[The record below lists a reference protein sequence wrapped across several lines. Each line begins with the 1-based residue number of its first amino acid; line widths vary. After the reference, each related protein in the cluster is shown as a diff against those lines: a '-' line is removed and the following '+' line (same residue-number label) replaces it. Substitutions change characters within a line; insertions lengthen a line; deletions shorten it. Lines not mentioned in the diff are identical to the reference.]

1 MSLFRNILVLYI
13 CLALALT
20 ISGFPT
26 AFNTFIASGGSFN
39 ALVEGV
45 IGAFGFGSAENT
57 LSLLALPA
65 ILLAFVVG
73 GGASLPVL
81 FAVLA
86 ANMLI
91 SLFTIPTAIGNFGL
105 PPDIAVVYQA
115 FTIVLQFLFTIGLVD
130 WLRGDLN

>member
-1 MSLFRNILVLYI
+1 MSLFRNLVVLYI

-26 AFNTFIASGGSFN
+26 PFNSFKNSGGDFN
-39 ALVEGV
+39 SLIEGV
-45 IGAFGFGSAENT
+45 INSFGFGSESNII
-57 LSLLALPA
+57 SLLALPA
-65 ILLAFVVG
+65 VLLAFVVG

-105 PPDIAVVYQA
+105 PPDIADVYHA
-115 FTIVLQFLFTIGLVD
+115 FTIVLQFLFTLGLVD